1 MNGQNMSAVTAA
13 DFLRIDAEI
22 AVHKAFNLEQKL
34 KSVPSF
40 KMMMSAVVK
49 EEQVNQ
55 LHAACH
61 ELSVVTDDHVEQIPL
76 PDVLWGVPY
85 LDMSTEQRDIV
96 RYMFHKCLADIV
108 SEWKFQD
115 MSSPWVPA
123 FQRYK

>member
-1 MNGQNMSAVTAA
+1 MT
-13 DFLRIDAEI
+13 AEI
-22 AVHKAFNLEQKL
+22 AVHRASNLEQKL

-40 KMMMSAVVK
+40 KKMMSEIVK

-96 RYMFHKCLADIV
+96 RYMYHKCLADIV
-108 SEWKFQD
+108 AEWKVQD
-115 MSSPWVPA
+115 MSSPWVPS
-123 FQRYK
+123 FRRYK